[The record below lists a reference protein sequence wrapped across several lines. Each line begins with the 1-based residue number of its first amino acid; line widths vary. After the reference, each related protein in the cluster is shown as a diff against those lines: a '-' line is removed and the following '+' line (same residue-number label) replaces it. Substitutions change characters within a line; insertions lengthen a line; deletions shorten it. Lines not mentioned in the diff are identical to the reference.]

1 MAQRKI
7 LILTN
12 RVPYPL
18 KDGGNLAMNAMVM
31 GYQRAGWQV
40 YLLSMNTSRHYIKHD
55 QLRQLFTGLYAFEW
69 VDVNNELKVKDVVSN
84 FLFSCEPEHAR
95 RFYHNGF
102 KQKLKEVLQSFQ
114 PDVVQVES
122 VYLSTYLPEIKQLTH
137 AVTVLRIH
145 NIEYQIWQG
154 LYKKTS
160 SRLKKVY
167 FRSLTKRIRDFERAA
182 WKTYDLLLPIT
193 EKDAYLVERLEEI
206 NELVIAPFGID
217 TGKIKQTTGAERWVG
232 YHIGAMDWIAN
243 RDGVRWFV
251 TEAWPKVRKAVPD
264 FEFYFAGRNMPDDFK
279 QINIKGVHCMN
290 EVPSADDFIAD
301 KKILIVPL
309 WSGGGI
315 RVKILEAMAAG
326 KIVITTPVGIKGIEA
341 TAGEHYLLARKPE
354 DFAKSVKWC
363 FENRDAA
370 ERMTQAAQQLIAEK
384 YENNKVIA
392 SVTEKLELLLSGHIL
407 GRSRGE
413 ER

>member
-18 KDGGNLAMNAMVM
+18 KDGGNLAMHAMVM

-40 YLLSMNTSRHYIKHD
+40 YLLAMNTSRHYIKHD
-55 QLRQLFTGLYAFEW
+55 QLQQLFTDLYAFEW
-69 VDVNNELKVKDVVSN
+69 VDVNNELKVKDVVTN
-84 FLFSCEPEHAR
+84 FLFSRQPEHAR

-102 KQKLKEVLQSFQ
+102 KQKLKEVLGSFQ

-122 VYLSTYLPEIKQLTH
+122 VYLSTYLQEVKELSH

-154 LYKKTS
+154 LSKKTS
-160 SRLKKVY
+160 SRIRKFY
-167 FRSLTKRIRDFERAA
+167 FKSLTKRIRDFERAA
-182 WKTYDLLLPIT
+182 WKAYDLLLPIT
-193 EKDAYLVERLEEI
+193 EKDAYLIERLEEI

-217 TGKIKQTTGAERWVG
+217 TAKVKQSAGREQWVG

-243 RDGVRWFV
+243 RDGIKWFL

-264 FEFYFAGRNMPDDFK
+264 FEFYFAGRNMPEDFT
-279 QINIKGVHCMN
+279 QLNIKGVHCMN
-290 EVPSADDFIAD
+290 EVPSAEDFIAD

-326 KIVITTPVGIKGIEA
+326 KIVITTSVGIKGIEA
-341 TAGEHYLLARKPE
+341 TGGEHYLLARKPE

-370 ERMTQAAQQLIAEK
+370 ERMAAAAQSLITEK

-392 SVTEKLELLLSGHIL
+392 AVTDKLEQLLSG
-407 GRSRGE
+407 SN
-413 ER
+413 